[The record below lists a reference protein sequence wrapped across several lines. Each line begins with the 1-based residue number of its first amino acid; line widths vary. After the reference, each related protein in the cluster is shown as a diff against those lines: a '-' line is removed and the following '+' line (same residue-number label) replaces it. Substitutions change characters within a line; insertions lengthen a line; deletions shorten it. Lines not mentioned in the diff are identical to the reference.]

1 MAEDRQPERRGAP
14 GHGSADP
21 DEPGRGRRRGVL
33 AAAVAV
39 VLLGLVAVGS
49 LRGPLGS
56 GRGRPRYPADLIDSL
71 ILLLVLAMLAAAVL
85 AAIAMWTDRRM
96 IGRRPRRGG
105 NLSLLLPMAAVLL
118 LWLFRDLFGLG
129 GGGDDPPATT
139 LPDQSTI
146 DPAVPPPDP
155 GVVPLVVAGLA
166 LAAMIGLAV
175 AQLLSERRR
184 RRPPRTPGERL
195 VELLDDT
202 LEDLEREPD
211 PRRAVIAAW
220 ARMERGLAAA
230 GLPRRPAEAPFEYA
244 GRVLES
250 ALAPAVR
257 GTPPGFPGP
266 LRLIHRGTP
275 PGFPGPLRPAS
286 VHRLTGLFERAKFSR
301 HAIGEADRD
310 EAIAALRAVRREVA
324 EAAEAAAEAEA
335 TAQAA
340 RAAGISGTGGDA
352 EGRAGTGD
360 RPRTRSSGP

>member
-1 MAEDRQPERRGAP
+1 VAEDRQPERRGAP
-14 GHGSADP
+14 GHGSAGP
-21 DEPGRGRRRGVL
+21 HGPGRGRRGVL

-56 GRGRPRYPADLIDSL
+56 GRGRPSYPADLVDSL
-71 ILLLVLAMLAAAVL
+71 ILLLVLAMLAAGVL
-85 AAIAMWTDRRM
+85 AAIALWTDRRM
-96 IGRRPRRGG
+96 IGRRPRRGSNFG
-105 NLSLLLPMAAVLL
+105 LLLPMAAVLL

-129 GGGDDPPATT
+129 GGRDDPPATT
-139 LPDQSTI
+139 VPDQSTLET
-146 DPAVPPPDP
+146 AVPPPDP

-166 LAAMIGLAV
+166 LAAMVGLAV
-175 AQLLSERRR
+175 AQLLAERRR

-211 PRRAVIAAW
+211 PRRAVIGAW

-250 ALAPAVR
+250 ALAPTDR
-257 GTPPGFPGP
+257 GTP
-266 LRLIHRGTP
+266 L
-275 PGFPGPLRPAS
+275 GFPGPLRPDS

-301 HAIGEADRD
+301 HAIGEDHRH
-310 EAIAALRAVRREVA
+310 EAIAALRAVRRELA
-324 EAAEAAAEAEA
+324 EAVEAAAEAEA
-335 TAQAA
+335 AA
-340 RAAGISGTGGDA
+340 RAAGVPGSGGA
-352 EGRAGTGD
+352 AQGRAGAGE
-360 RPRTRSSGP
+360 RPRTRSDGP